1 MKLRLEC
8 REVAAVDTGADSI
21 QASRRDLVDHLDEHV
36 RRISRGGGIES
47 DIDEVRLF
55 LQQEL
60 IPLVEAGESN
70 LRPAVERVDSSTLV
84 VSAMSLE
91 LDRIRRY
98 VGDIEEIFYK
108 LETGTSSDET
118 DDRLAEK
125 AIRLQAVVELYV
137 AKELGVYLPALEGK
151 LQDDERR
158 QIMDAL
164 AAGRR
169 VIKLP
174 DYERV

>member
-21 QASRRDLVDHLDEHV
+21 QGSRRDLADHLDEHV

-108 LETGTSSDET
+108 LE
-118 DDRLAEK
+118 
-125 AIRLQAVVELYV
+125 
-137 AKELGVYLPALEGK
+137 
-151 LQDDERR
+151 
-158 QIMDAL
+158 
-164 AAGRR
+164 
-169 VIKLP
+169 
-174 DYERV
+174 